1 MKNLN
6 KRINFGKIKF
16 NINFNIFEIYNYI
29 IKNFLK
35 LYIILVLTI
44 NQILINKSI
53 LIFDLFSKPK

>member
-29 IKNFLK
+29 IKNFL
-35 LYIILVLTI
+35 YY
-44 NQILINKSI
+44 ILI
-53 LIFDLFSKPK
+53 